1 MIENENET
9 KWIIHK
15 VIKNRNN
22 VIQIPFDDSVWISQN
37 ILNSIRKLESGKDIL
52 GKCKIC
58 KELFNTYKNRPI
70 ALGCGCILC
79 LECLSMDLYIRKC
92 KECSNMIK
100 NVIPL
105 FI

>member
-1 MIENENET
+1 MIENDET

-37 ILNSIRKLESGKDIL
+37 ILNSIRKLESGKL
-52 GKCKIC
+52 VCGKCKIC
-58 KELFNTYKNRPI
+58 KNSYNTDKNRPI

-79 LECLSMDLYIRKC
+79 LECLSMDLYTRKC
-92 KECSNMIK
+92 KECSNIIK
-100 NVIPL
+100 DVIPL